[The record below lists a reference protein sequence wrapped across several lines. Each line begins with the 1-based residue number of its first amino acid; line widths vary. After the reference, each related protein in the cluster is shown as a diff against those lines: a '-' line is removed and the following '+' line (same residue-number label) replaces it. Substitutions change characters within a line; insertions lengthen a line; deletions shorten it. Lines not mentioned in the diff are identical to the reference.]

1 MSQITVQNMEKPR
14 LNKDGKK
21 RLVVIL
27 VYFLTLT
34 LVLFLAAGTWQWPV
48 AWLYTLLSLAAFF
61 IAGLWMLRYH
71 PGIIN
76 ERGRMAE
83 GTKPFDKLFT
93 KLYLPLPFLLP
104 LVAGLDYRFDGTSI
118 PLAWQVVGVIGL
130 VPGLILPY
138 WAMAVNDYLVTTV
151 RIQTDRGHQVCR
163 SGPYRFVRHP
173 MYVGSILTSVGAP
186 LLLGSWWALLVGL
199 WAVGLVVW
207 RTAREDQ
214 TLQAELPGYSD
225 YAQDVRYRLLPGV
238 W

>member
-1 MSQITVQNMEKPR
+1 MNQITVPDSEKPG

-21 RLVVIL
+21 RLVVI
-27 VYFLTLT
+27 VAYFLLLT
-34 LVLFLAAGTWQWPV
+34 IILFFAAGTWQWPA
-48 AWLYTLLSLAAFF
+48 AWVYALLSFAALL
-61 IAGLWMLRYH
+61 IAGIWMVRHH

-76 ERGRMAE
+76 ERGRKAE
-83 GTKPFDKLFT
+83 GTKPFDKVFT
-93 KLYLPLPFLLP
+93 RLYLPLPFLLP
-104 LVAGLDYRFDGTSI
+104 LVAGLDYRFDWTTI
-118 PLAWQVVGVIGL
+118 PLALQMMGAIGL

-138 WAMAVNDYLVTTV
+138 WAMAVNDYLATTV
-151 RIQTDRGHQVCR
+151 RIQTERGHQVCTT
-163 SGPYRFVRHP
+163 GPYRYVRHP

-199 WAVGLVVW
+199 WATGLIVW

-225 YAQDVRYRLLPGV
+225 YAQDVRYRLLLGV